1 MTRTDHLAVANL
13 EVLEAAH
20 DLDHERARRRR
31 FQWGIEAIDDV
42 LDALEEYHLARRP
55 RNIPLLPAWRARL
68 EEEGGLSIP
77 EDILTA
83 QHTVELHDAL
93 VLWQR
98 ELLGGS
104 PSERERAR

>member
-1 MTRTDHLAVANL
+1 MTRTDHLAIANL

-20 DLDHERARRRR
+20 DLDHDRARRRR

-77 EDILTA
+77 EDILTV

-98 ELLGGS
+98 ELLGGA